1 MDQTDKNHQ
10 KIRYLMLFIV
20 LFPFFTWAQD
30 ENINFEFSGFADTY
44 HAVRN
49 REPYDFMSSR
59 SRLRTEFEAT
69 KGKSYMF
76 ASLNSVYNRL
86 DESQTKI
93 ELREAFFQYT
103 NKSVDFKVGKQIV
116 IWGVADGLRIT
127 DIISPMDY
135 SEFLA
140 RDYDDIRIP
149 VNAFRLKYI
158 KPSYNFEMV
167 FVPVSEFFVLP
178 VDADNPWSITNAYE
192 IPYQVDMGNTP
203 AKIFKNGEI
212 GGRFSLYLSGIDFSV
227 SALHTWNKMPVFNYE
242 YSQNNDTL
250 LLDANYSR
258 MDMLG
263 MDFSL
268 PVSKFVIRGEVAE
281 YFNEL
286 QEIKNNE
293 FTKKSTTNFL
303 FGVDWYAGNDWTV
316 MAQYYHRLINDYK
329 RTMTSDKNT
338 AYATL
343 SVSKKL
349 LRSMLKLSAYS
360 YIDVINEASFTRFS
374 ADYSLTDQIHL
385 MAGYDWFNGDKG
397 MFSYYKDNSE
407 YWVKAKFN
415 F

>member
-1 MDQTDKNHQ
+1 MKTYCTIILSLLSVATCAQDKN
-10 KIRYLMLFIV
+10 M
-20 LFPFFTWAQD
+20 
-30 ENINFEFSGFADTY
+30 NFNFGGFADTY
-44 HAVRN
+44 HAVRSK
-49 REPYDFMSSR
+49 EPYDFMSSR
-59 SRLRTEFEAT
+59 SRLRTEFSAA

-76 ASLNSVYNRL
+76 TSLNSVYNSL

-103 NKSVDFKVGKQIV
+103 SNNWDFKIGKQIV
-116 IWGVADGLRIT
+116 IWGIADGLRIT
-127 DIISPMDY
+127 DIVSPMDY

-158 KPSYNFEMV
+158 KPSYNFELI
-167 FVPVSEFFVLP
+167 FIPVSEFFVLP
-178 VDADNPWSITNAYE
+178 VDADNPWSITNSFE
-192 IPYQVDMGNTP
+192 IPSQANMENTP
-203 AKIFKNGEI
+203 DRILKNSEF
-212 GGRFSLYLSGIDFSV
+212 GGRFSFYLSGIDFSV
-227 SALHTWNKMPVFNYE
+227 SALHSWNKMPVFSYE
-242 YSQNNDTL
+242 YSQNIDTL

-268 PVSKFVIRGEVAE
+268 PVSKLVIRGEIAE

-286 QEIKNNE
+286 QEISNEELIKKN
-293 FTKKSTTNFL
+293 TTNL
-303 FGVDWYAGNDWTV
+303 LLGVDWYAGNDWTI
-316 MAQYYHRLINDYK
+316 MAQYYYRLINDYEK
-329 RTMTSDKNT
+329 TMTSDKNT

-343 SVSKKL
+343 GISKKL
-349 LRSMLKLSAYS
+349 LRSMLQLSAYS
-360 YIDVINEASFTRFS
+360 YIDFINEAFFTRFS
-374 ADYSLTDQIHL
+374 SDYSLTDQIHL

-407 YWVKAKFN
+407 FWVKAKFS